1 MCRIFAARV
10 RARLVNILRGGE
22 RARLMA
28 PYTAHRSFSSSRLRA
43 HTCIYVY
50 THVWSDTQQARRD
63 VYAAQLCIYIYV
75 PVRHP
80 TSGSRCKFLQPSRVY
95 SVLESGAVAA
105 VAEVAVAPS
114 WLFISDF
121 AYNFARR
128 HSAKSRAV
136 MAAGLVATRCNFA
149 AKACKRIYACAFLG
163 LTSEDESF
171 VYERAC

>member
-1 MCRIFAARV
+1 MNARG
-10 RARLVNILRGGE
+10 LWPPILLIVLFRPRDYG
-22 RARLMA
+22 RTR
-28 PYTAHRSFSSSRLRA
+28 
-43 HTCIYVY
+43 VY
-50 THVWSDTQQARRD
+50 TYIHTYGATRSRPGEMYTRRSY
-63 VYAAQLCIYIYV
+63 VYIYV